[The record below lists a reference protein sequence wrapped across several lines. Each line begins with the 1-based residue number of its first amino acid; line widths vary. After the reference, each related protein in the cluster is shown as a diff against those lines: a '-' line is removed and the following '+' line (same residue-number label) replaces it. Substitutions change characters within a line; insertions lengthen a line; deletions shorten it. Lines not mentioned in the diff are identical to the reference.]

1 MQTIRIDRAMHICA
15 RRTRR
20 IRAKENGIYFLPEN
34 CFFFHFQM
42 EILFDLIGGS
52 PVISILNH
60 ILRTFHIP
68 QTKFQGDII
77 QLNAYTL
84 RLLLKCKLLKKKT
97 NGKRTFG
104 GKMGII
110 FTSLR

>member
-1 MQTIRIDRAMHICA
+1 
-15 RRTRR
+15 
-20 IRAKENGIYFLPEN
+20 
-34 CFFFHFQM
+34 M
-42 EILFDLIGGS
+42 EILFDSIGGS
-52 PVISILNH
+52 LVISILNH

-84 RLLLKCKLLKKKT
+84 RLLLKCKLLKKINKKT
-97 NGKRTFG
+97 NEKRTFG

>member
-1 MQTIRIDRAMHICA
+1 MQTIRIDRAMHFCA

-20 IRAKENGIYFLPEN
+20 IRAGVKGKWNIFFARKL
-34 CFFFHFQM
+34 FFFHFQM

-84 RLLLKCKLLKKKT
+84 RLLLKCKLLKKKQT
-97 NGKRTFG
+97 GNVHSEGKWA
-104 GKMGII
+104 
-110 FTSLR
+110 